1 MSAPSLTA
9 DRVAIRYRL
18 TERLDPSAL
27 AAAHA
32 LLSAEEKQRHD
43 EFRQP
48 QDRRDYTVA
57 HALLRSALSD
67 YMNIPTDKWTFRL
80 GSCGKPELSVYP
92 GSCANLTFNL
102 SHTRG
107 MVTCAIAPGMP
118 IGVDVVRTEPGFEY
132 GSVASRYLS
141 AEELVHLYALPARER
156 SARFMELWA
165 LKEAY
170 TKATGRGLS
179 EEISN
184 VGFLIDG
191 ERIRFLPPGN
201 VDRSR
206 WQFGLL
212 TPAPH
217 FRIALAIDC
226 RDTRQWTIHARS
238 ADDGSEAPVTQSSVP
253 PVHMSIGSHHP

>member
-1 MSAPSLTA
+1 ML
-9 DRVAIRYRL
+9 DR
-18 TERLDPSAL
+18 SAL

-32 LLSAEEKQRHD
+32 LLSAEEKQRHN

-57 HALLRSALSD
+57 HALLRSALSH
-67 YMNIPTDKWTFRL
+67 YMNIPTDSWTFRV
-80 GSCGKPELSVYP
+80 GSCGKPELSVYA

-107 MVTCAIAPGMP
+107 IVACAIAPGMP
-118 IGVDVVRTEPGFEY
+118 VGIDVVRTEPGFEY
-132 GSVASRYLS
+132 GAVASRYLS
-141 AEELVHLYALPARER
+141 ADESVQLDALPARDR

-179 EEISN
+179 EEVSN
-184 VGFLIDG
+184 VRFLIDG
-191 ERIRFLPPGN
+191 EVIRFLPPRN
-201 VDRSR
+201 VDQTR
-206 WQFGLL
+206 WQFGLF

-217 FRIALAIDC
+217 FRIALAIEC
-226 RDTRQWTIHARS
+226 QDTRLWTIHARS
-238 ADDGSEAPVTQSSVP
+238 ADDGSEAPATQSSVP
-253 PVHMSIGSHHP
+253 NCHTSIGLTSSVT